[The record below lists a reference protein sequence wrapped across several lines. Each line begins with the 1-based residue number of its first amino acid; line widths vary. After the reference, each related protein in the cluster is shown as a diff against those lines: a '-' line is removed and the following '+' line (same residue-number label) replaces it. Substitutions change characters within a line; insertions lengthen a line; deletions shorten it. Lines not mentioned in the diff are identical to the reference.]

1 MAYYNDPHPVYCTTC
16 GREVHPDA
24 RFCDNCGA
32 ALARMGDGGPT
43 HAPGM
48 AYPGGPGYG
57 ELPHIPNYLVQAI
70 LVTICCCLPA
80 GIVAIVYAAQVN
92 GRVASGDFADAER
105 LSNNAKTWCWISFGV
120 GLAVSVGYGLIAALS
135 TFSGLWWGF

>member
-1 MAYYNDPHPVYCTTC
+1 MAYMDDPHPIYCTTC
-16 GREVHPDA
+16 GREADPDA

-32 ALARMGDGGPT
+32 ALAPQSGGPRYT
-43 HAPGM
+43 PGDL
-48 AYPGGPGYG
+48 YESGIGYG
-57 ELPHIPNYLVQAI
+57 ERVNIPNYLVQAI

-92 GRVASGDFADAER
+92 GKVAAGDYAEAQR

-120 GLAVSVGYGLIAALS
+120 GLAVGVVYGLVSVLGV
-135 TFSGLWWGF
+135 FSGLWWGL